1 MNVLSFF
8 SKKESRN
15 KAVPLLADIHS
26 HLLPGLDDGVKDFD
40 EALTLIRRLRDL
52 GYKKLVTTPHI
63 MSDTYRNDPATIQGR
78 LKELISYLTENG
90 IDIKIEA
97 AAEYYLDTWL
107 INEVNEN
114 RPLLTF
120 GDNYLLFE
128 MNYMT
133 EPYQL
138 RDFIFK
144 ITTQGY
150 KPVLAHPERY
160 QFMTLE
166 KAEDLHHR
174 GVLLQLNIL
183 SFIDHYSKPVRQF
196 ANQLVERGWVNFLGS
211 DCHNLRHATLLEDAF
226 KNKYFKKAL
235 ALPLLNNHL

>member
-1 MNVLSFF
+1 LNVFSFF
-8 SKKESRN
+8 SKKEAKYNS
-15 KAVPLLADIHS
+15 VSLLADIHS
-26 HLLPGLDDGVKDFD
+26 HLLPGLDDGVKDFE
-40 EALTLIRRLRDL
+40 EALTLIKRLRDV
-52 GYKKLVTTPHI
+52 GYRKLVTTPHI

-78 LKELISYLTENG
+78 LKELILFLAENG

-114 RPLLTF
+114 KPLLTF

-138 RDFIFK
+138 KDFIFK

-183 SFIDHYSKPVRQF
+183 SFIDYYSKPVRQF
-196 ANQLVERGWVNFLGS
+196 ANQLVDQGWVNFLGS
-211 DCHNLRHATLLEDAF
+211 DCHNLRHATLLEEAV

>member
-1 MNVLSFF
+1 LNVLSFF
-8 SKKESRN
+8 SKKEIKN
-15 KAVPLLADIHS
+15 KTVSLLTDIHS

-40 EALTLIRRLRDL
+40 EALTLIKRLGDI

-63 MSDTYRNDPATIQGR
+63 MSDTYRNNPAIIQGK
-78 LKELISYLTENG
+78 LKELILYLTENG
-90 IDIKIEA
+90 IDTKIEA

-114 RPLLTF
+114 KPLLTF

-138 RDFIFK
+138 KDFIFK

-174 GVLLQLNIL
+174 GVLMQLNIL
-183 SFIDHYSKPVRQF
+183 SFIDYYSKPVRQL
-196 ANQLVERGWVNFLGS
+196 ANQLVDKGWVNFLGS
-211 DCHNLRHATLLEDAF
+211 DCHNLRHATYLEEAV

-235 ALPLLNNHL
+235 ALPLLNNQL

>member
-1 MNVLSFF
+1 LNVFSIF
-8 SKKESRN
+8 SKKSN
-15 KAVPLLADIHS
+15 KTVSLVADIHS

-40 EALTLIRRLRDL
+40 EALTLIKRLRDL

-63 MSDTYRNDPATIQGR
+63 MSDTYRNNPSIIHDR
-78 LKELISYLTENG
+78 LKELILYVSENSVN
-90 IDIKIEA
+90 IKIEA

-114 RPLLTF
+114 KPLLTF

-138 RDFIFK
+138 KDFIFK
-144 ITTQGY
+144 TITQGY

-160 QFMTLE
+160 HFMTLE
-166 KAEDLHHR
+166 KAEDLRDR

-183 SFIDHYSKPVRQF
+183 SFIDYYSKPVRHL
-196 ANQLVERGWVNFLGS
+196 ANQLVDQGWVSFLGS
-211 DCHNLRHATLLEDAF
+211 DCHHLRHVAFLEEAI

-235 ALPLLNNHL
+235 ALPLLNNQL

>member
-1 MNVLSFF
+1 VFSFF
-8 SKKESRN
+8 SKKTKS
-15 KAVPLLADIHS
+15 KAVSLLTDIHS

-40 EALTLIRRLRDL
+40 EALLLIKRLRDA

-63 MSDTYRNDPATIQGR
+63 MSDTYRNDPVMIQNK
-78 LKELISYLTENG
+78 LKELILFLAENK

-107 INEVNEN
+107 INEVTES
-114 RPLLTF
+114 RRLLTF

-138 RDFIFK
+138 KDFIFK
-144 ITTQGY
+144 VITQGY

-174 GVLLQLNIL
+174 GVLLQVNIL
-183 SFIDHYSKPVRQF
+183 SFIDHYSKPVRMF

-211 DCHNLRHATLLEDAF
+211 DCHSLRHAKLLEVAL

-235 ALPLLNNHL
+235 ALPLLNNQL